1 MIEVIQSKVISTGTL
16 KSMMNQKHLNVMFV
30 GNYSAQN
37 QYLKFII
44 ELIQEKN
51 LLLVKNVIESLL

>member
-1 MIEVIQSKVISTGTL
+1 
-16 KSMMNQKHLNVMFV
+16 MMNQKHLNVMFA
-30 GNYSAQN
+30 GKYFAQN

-51 LLLVKNVIESLL
+51 ILLVKFVIKNILVEVI